1 MLRKQIRK
9 IPPFVFIVRKLR
21 QFMGWGNRN
30 LPGLFK
36 YFLLFKV
43 RLIHKRYKKILI
55 QKKYKLL
62 EGKKIRVV
70 FFVSQKQ
77 LWGAQSLYEKLNSND
92 YFEALVVVFPNNED
106 RINKKSSTMK
116 DNYDFFLDQGINV
129 VNGYD
134 LDNNTYFPASSFNPD
149 IVFYDQPSPQIHK
162 SLLWPNLS
170 KTSLVCYI
178 PYGYKIAP
186 FYEAHFNLFLHN
198 SSWHIFAESEW
209 HKKQFIKYGSMNGRN
224 VSVSGYPKLDQYN
237 SATKIE
243 NRDFKRII
251 WAPHWSISNNGY
263 STFDEN
269 CNFFLQYA
277 SANPNIH
284 WVFKPHQRLR
294 HYLEEIGFMTKEE
307 VENYYEQWD
316 KLPNATFYNEANYIN
331 LLKDSDALI
340 TDCGSFLAEY
350 LPTKN
355 PILLLI
361 SKNNQGYNE
370 IGARLVDSY
379 YQATDNNLIED
390 FINEV
395 VIEENDSLKDKRLLN
410 LKFVQPNSQGAGQ
423 FIVDYLQSQLVEE
436 IEIEDEV
443 KNDEVSLERGQFST
457 PILFLVYNSLVTTKA
472 VFETIKKSQPK
483 KLYIASDGPK
493 EGNTRDKELVECV
506 RDFVLSNIDWK
517 CEIFTLFR
525 DKNLGNKYACSGAV
539 DWFFS
544 KEEMGIIL
552 EDDTVPKQSFFKYC
566 EVLLKYYQHD
576 ERIGMIAGN
585 APLNNHAAKDS
596 YYFSRYVRFWGW
608 ASWRRA
614 WRHYEVEYP
623 NFDNFIKTGGLSTA
637 TSSRREEKY
646 WQKVAEKGI
655 TNTWDF
661 QWLFTCWE
669 QSMLTIIPSVNLV
682 SNHGFHP
689 GATHTTN
696 IHSPHNRAASF
707 EIKLPLAHPKFVIH
721 NKLLDDQ
728 TIELEFLAS
737 FTRRVMFRVS
747 KLRRKLNIYKK

>member
-1 MLRKQIRK
+1 MLIKK
-9 IPPFVFIVRKLR
+9 INKVHLIVYFLNKSR

-36 YFLLFKV
+36 YFILFKV
-43 RLIHKRYKKILI
+43 KLIHNRYKKVLI
-55 QKKYKLL
+55 QKKIKLL

-77 LWGAQSLYEKLNSND
+77 LWCSKSLYEKLNLND

-106 RINKKSSTMK
+106 KINNKTSTMK
-116 DNYDFFLDQGINV
+116 DNYGFFINHGINV
-129 VNGYD
+129 MNGYD
-134 LDNNTYFPASSFNPD
+134 FDNNNYFPASKFDPD
-149 IVFYDQPSPQIHK
+149 IVFYDQPSPQIDK

-170 KTSLVCYI
+170 KSSLVCYI

-186 FYEAHFNLFLHN
+186 FYESHFNLFLHN
-198 SSWHIFAESEW
+198 SSWLIFAESDW

-224 VSVSGYPKLDQYN
+224 VCVSGYPKLDEYN
-237 SATKIE
+237 SANEIE
-243 NRDFKRII
+243 NRNFKRII
-251 WAPHWSISNNGY
+251 WAPHWSVLNSNIGY

-269 CNFFLQYA
+269 YNYFLKYA
-277 SANPNIH
+277 SENPDIH

-331 LLKDSDALI
+331 IFKDSDALI

-350 LPTKN
+350 LPTRN

-361 SKNNQGYNE
+361 SKRNPGYNE
-370 IGARLVDSY
+370 IGTRLVECY
-379 YQATDNNLIED
+379 YQATNIKLIEK

-395 VIEENDSLKDKRLLN
+395 VIEENDSLKDKRLSN

-436 IEIEDEV
+436 IEVMDEL
-443 KNDEVSLERGQFST
+443 KNDQVPIVLEQLSV

-472 VFETIKKSQPK
+472 VFETIRKSRPK

-493 EGNTRDKELVECV
+493 DGDFSDKEIVESV
-506 RDFVLSNIDWK
+506 RNFVVSNIDWN

-525 DKNLGNKYACSGAV
+525 DKNLGNKYACSEAV
-539 DWFFS
+539 NWFFS
-544 KEEMGIIL
+544 NEEMGIIL
-552 EDDTVPKQSFFKYC
+552 EDDTVPTQSFFKYC
-566 EVLLKYYQHD
+566 EILLKFYQYD

-585 APLNNHAAKDS
+585 APLNNHSAKDS

-614 WRHYEVEYP
+614 WKHYDPEYLD
-623 NFDNFIKTGGLSTA
+623 FDDFIKTGGLRAA
-637 TSSRREEKY
+637 TSSRREAKF
-646 WQKVAEKGI
+646 WTKIAKRGI
-655 TNTWDF
+655 NDTWDF
-661 QWLFTCWE
+661 QWLFKSWE

-682 SNHGFHP
+682 SNHGFHS

-696 IHSPHNRAASF
+696 IYSSHNKAKSF
-707 EIKLPLAHPKFVIH
+707 EINLPLVHPKFVIH
-721 NKLLDDQ
+721 NKLLDDI
-728 TIELEFLAS
+728 TIELEFVPSLR
-737 FTRRVMFRVS
+737 TRVAFRIS
-747 KLRRKLNIYKK
+747 KLRRKLNI